1 MVAATNRKRKL
12 VTMSFGG
19 ILIASTLLFFI
30 AADYYLDVQKA
41 TWNVAVEVT
50 DITITVTGWEVVSIS
65 LTCMIINPSESIKI
79 QVRHVRV
86 EILSLNGNTTKYLVK
101 YIYPQVGEKIAII
114 PEEVHPITVRFEE
127 IYKTDQPILQWALVH
142 EEWHWEIYIRALEDV
157 GYSQIIVSKLYR
169 FEGVEVTQGATN
181 CTGIEGVPSQRG
193 SLRKHGG
200 VET

>member
-1 MVAATNRKRKL
+1 
-12 VTMSFGG
+12 MSFGG
-19 ILIASTLLFFI
+19 VLIASTLLLFI

-41 TWNVAVEVT
+41 TWNVAVEVM
-50 DITITVTGWEVVSIS
+50 DITITVTGGDVVTIL
-65 LTCMIINPSESIKI
+65 LTCMIINPSESITI
-79 QVRHVRV
+79 QVRHIQV

-101 YIYPQVGEKIAII
+101 YIYPQVGEKITII

-142 EEWHWEIYIRALEDV
+142 EEWHWEIYIRVLEEV
-157 GYSQIIVSKLYR
+157 GYNQIIVSKFYR
-169 FEGVEVTQGATN
+169 FDGVEVTQGATN
-181 CTGIEGVPSQRG
+181 CTRIKGVPSHRG